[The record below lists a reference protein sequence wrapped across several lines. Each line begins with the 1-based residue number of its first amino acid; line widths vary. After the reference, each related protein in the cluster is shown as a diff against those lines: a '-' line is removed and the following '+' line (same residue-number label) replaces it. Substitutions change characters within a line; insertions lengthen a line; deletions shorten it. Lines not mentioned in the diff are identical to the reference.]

1 MDGKLHAHS
10 VASLAAL
17 AAISLIALL
26 SSQAQAD
33 VLVSCFPESSLNPQQ
48 QFRPGFKVGCPSV
61 PFGQQV
67 MTTRQVARPEQQSDH
82 ACSQAIMQSFLKHVG
97 PAGLVMTFVPL
108 DNAGGSCGCGGS
120 NNPPP
125 PPPPVISS
133 SGGGPSGGVSSAPE
147 PGTLI
152 AGVVGAGLVAGLML
166 VGQHRR
172 KAAVAFR
179 A

>member
-1 MDGKLHAHS
+1 MDGKLHAHR
-10 VASLAAL
+10 VAFLAPL
-17 AAISLIALL
+17 TAISLLALVG
-26 SSQAQAD
+26 SQAQAD
-33 VLVSCFPESSLNPQQ
+33 VLVSRFPESTLNPQQ
-48 QFRPGFKVGCPSV
+48 QFRPEFKVGCPSV

-67 MTTRQVARPEQQSDH
+67 MTTRQVARPEQISDH

-108 DNAGGSCGCGGS
+108 DNAGGSSSSGGS

-125 PPPPVISS
+125 PPPPVVSS

-152 AGVVGAGLVAGLML
+152 AGVVGAGLVVLM
-166 VGQHRR
+166 VVAQQKR
-172 KAAVAFR
+172 KAAISLR